1 MFGLRDF
8 FKKLTRKL
16 KKYSNAND
24 ENVRKLPNS
33 CDIIFEMP
41 FELKSMINSK
51 TSINCVNK
59 KEKSFVISLN
69 I

>member
-1 MFGLRDF
+1 M
-8 FKKLTRKL
+8 